1 MTPLEVQNAI
11 QLARFREATMAYDP
25 TAEST
30 RPYLPPSHQKPVTV
44 PNGADPKQID
54 RLATLCPDRSEDGEI
69 TEAWPQPQNLEQA
82 RLRAIY
88 SGETHGN

>member
-1 MTPLEVQNAI
+1 MNRATLKSHI
-11 QLARFREATMAYDP
+11 GLAALKANTLALDL
-25 TAEST
+25 TAEAN

-54 RLATLCPDRSEDGEI
+54 RLATLCPDRCEDGE
-69 TEAWPQPQNLEQA
+69 TVETWPKPTTLEQD